1 MERVTMKIDGM
12 TCGHCVARVTKAL
25 KGLDGVK
32 VEQLS
37 VGSATVAFDPNATS
51 EEKIAQAIE
60 DQGYAVAATTR

>member
-12 TCGHCVARVTKAL
+12 TCGHCVAQVTKAL

>member
-12 TCGHCVARVTKAL
+12 TCGHCVAQVTKAL
-25 KGLDGVK
+25 KDLEGVN

-37 VGSATVAFDPNATS
+37 VGSATVVFDPNATS
-51 EEKIAQAIE
+51 EEQIAQAIE

>member
-1 MERVTMKIDGM
+1 MERVTMQIDGM

-25 KGLDGVK
+25 KALEGVD
-32 VEQLS
+32 VERLS